1 MSTSSF
7 LRTFPLRSPPA
18 DSHWEAPLQPTS
30 SSESR
35 SRYHLL
41 HLQQLWLFHPI
52 GAYSLQLTA
61 YSSSLTQ
68 EWLFFQLWLLT
79 TLYQLAY
86 HNIPS
91 RYPMFIRN
99 STGASTHLGPSTS
112 ILTHKKTKSYDTSVR
127 VSVTQTFIYS
137 TVILSQVLFVS
148 AAPVYTPATRV
159 FEIKGRLRALENIS
173 MWWWW
178 GMGSGP
184 TPQSIL
190 YSFTYASKY
199 GGNGC
204 LLCIGDYLLQALQKV
219 SFSHL
224 SWEDN
229 SQNSWQLS
237 SQNAWTFAAH
247 LSVNAAVSLIAW
259 NTWSMIGCDNIG
271 VIFSTTICHLWL

>member
-1 MSTSSF
+1 M
-7 LRTFPLRSPPA
+7 
-18 DSHWEAPLQPTS
+18 
-30 SSESR
+30 
-35 SRYHLL
+35 
-41 HLQQLWLFHPI
+41 
-52 GAYSLQLTA
+52 GA

-112 ILTHKKTKSYDTSVR
+112 ILTHKRTKSYDTSVR

-137 TVILSQVLFVS
+137 TVILSQVLFFS

-178 GMGSGP
+178 GVDLHRGLYYIHSLMLAKMVATDACSASVIIYCKLCKKSASV
-184 TPQSIL
+184 TWVEKTSHKTADNYQAKMLEIL
-190 YSFTYASKY
+190 QHISVWT
-199 GGNGC
+199 
-204 LLCIGDYLLQALQKV
+204 LL
-219 SFSHL
+219 SH
-224 SWEDN
+224 
-229 SQNSWQLS
+229 
-237 SQNAWTFAAH
+237 
-247 LSVNAAVSLIAW
+247 SLHETHDPW
-259 NTWSMIGCDNIG
+259 
-271 VIFSTTICHLWL
+271 